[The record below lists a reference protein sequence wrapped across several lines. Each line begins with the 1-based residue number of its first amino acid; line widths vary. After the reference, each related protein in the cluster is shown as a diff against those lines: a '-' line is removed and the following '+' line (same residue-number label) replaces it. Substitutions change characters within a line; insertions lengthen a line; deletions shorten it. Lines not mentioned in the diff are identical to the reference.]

1 MTKQIARRWG
11 KLSVLVLVLGALLL
25 PSIFVQAQ
33 QGEQTGPYLTWGDAP
48 VTEPMRHE
56 GDAQVRWGL
65 ETADKVLGPFFHEPF
80 QVGDHTV
87 FNLGDSS
94 LDEYEFELLYRSE
107 HAYFWFE
114 IGYQVDEAQLEA
126 TAQQFDT
133 EFWDLL
139 RFIYGENATPGID
152 GDTRIHIVNM
162 EAYIGGLAGFFSPD
176 DQCAREI
183 CAGSNERDA
192 IYLMLDYGPLGSD
205 QYFATLVH
213 EFQHMIQFNVDGNE
227 YRWMNE
233 GLSQLAEH
241 LSGYSDDP
249 INAENMTSYLSNPNH
264 AIDRW
269 SYSGGQAAYYGGGY
283 LVNVYLYDRFGIE
296 FIQELTQN
304 QQDGLAGIQ
313 NTLEL
318 TGQDVSVDEVM
329 RDWWIANYLDNPYVS
344 EGDYYY
350 QTLDMPQLPATVQV
364 SWLDG
369 SVEHLGLLHQYG
381 ADYLEVNVEG
391 TYTLD
396 FSGDGETPLV
406 LTGTHSDD
414 WMWWSYNSTATAT
427 ALTHTF
433 DLSAVDGGATLKYWI
448 WGETGDFPGYLHV
461 LASTDGIHWEPIE
474 GVNMEGF
481 SRFSE
486 APGPHHAGRLDGW
499 QADFIDLGDYVG
511 SEIQVRFEYV
521 TNNAVTGPGFVI
533 DDISIPE
540 IGWSDDV
547 EGQSEGWDA
556 DGFLRT
562 QQHVDQNWAL
572 VVIHK
577 GDTPTVE
584 IIPVTAGEASAQIDI
599 GDDGAVV
606 LVGAMAPFTQVDAGY
621 RLNLTPIE

>member
-1 MTKQIARRWG
+1 MRNQKTRRLA
-11 KLSVLVLVLGALLL
+11 KLSVLIFVLGALLL

-33 QGEQTGPYLTWGDAP
+33 SPGNQTTSYLTWSDAP
-48 VTEPMRHE
+48 ITEPMRHD

-80 QVGDHTV
+80 QVGDRTM

-114 IGYQVDEAQLEA
+114 VGNRVDEEELTA
-126 TAQQFDT
+126 TAERFDT

-139 RFIYGENATPGID
+139 RYIFGENATPGID

-162 EAYIGGLAGFFSPD
+162 EYYIGGLAGFFSPA

-192 IYLMLDYGPLGSD
+192 LYIMLDYGPLGSD

-213 EFQHMIQFNVDGNE
+213 EFQHMIQFAVDGNE

-249 INAENMTSYLSNPNH
+249 INAENMNSYLFNPNH
-264 AIDRW
+264 ALDRW
-269 SYSGGQAAYYGGGY
+269 SYTGGTSAYYGGGY
-283 LVNVYLYDRFGIE
+283 LVTVYLYDRFGIE
-296 FIQELTQN
+296 FIQQLTSN
-304 QQDGLAGIQ
+304 GHDGLAGIQ
-313 NTLEL
+313 STLEL
-318 TGQDVSVDEVM
+318 TGQDVSVDDVI
-329 RDWWIANYLDNPYVS
+329 RDWWLANYLDNPYV
-344 EGDYYY
+344 GDGNYYY
-350 QTLDMPQLPATVQV
+350 QTLDLPQLPTSVDMNWFDGNVQ
-364 SWLDG
+364 
-369 SVEHLGLLHQYG
+369 HLGLLHQYG
-381 ADYLEVNVEG
+381 ADYLEVPYAG

-396 FSGDGETPLV
+396 FSGDAETPLV

-414 WMWWSYNSTATAT
+414 WMWWSYNSTGTAT
-427 ALTHTF
+427 ALTQTF
-433 DLSAVDGGATLKYWI
+433 DLSEVDDATLKYWV

-461 LASTDGIHWEPIE
+461 LASTDGVQWEPIE
-474 GVNMEGF
+474 GVNMQ
-481 SRFSE
+481 SSNRFSE

-499 QADFIDLGDYVG
+499 QADFISLSDYAGDEVQ
-511 SEIQVRFEYV
+511 IRFEYV

-540 IGWSDDV
+540 LEWSDDV
-547 EGQSEGWDA
+547 EGESEDWEV

-562 QQHVDQNWAL
+562 QQYVDQNWAL

-584 IIPVTAGEASAQIDI
+584 IIPVEAGEASTQIEI
-599 GDDGAVV
+599 GDDGAVI

-621 RLNLTPIE
+621 QLTLTPIE